1 MAQRMKIVE
10 LYARVRRAV
19 MVDGMSR
26 RQAARMFGL
35 HRGTVSKMLLYAL
48 PPGYRRKGKPVSP
61 KLGPFLGVID
71 QILETDKTVHAKQ
84 RHTGQRI
91 FERLAAEH
99 GYAGGYT
106 IVREYVRGHKLRN
119 REVFIPLSHSPGQ
132 AQVDFGE
139 ADGYI
144 GGHKLRF
151 HYFCLDLPHSDAIFV
166 KAYPAETAEALC
178 DGHNAAVAFVGG
190 VPAGILYDNTRLAV
204 AQILGDG
211 RRVRSQMFAELQS
224 HYLFE
229 DRFGRPGK
237 GNDKG
242 NVEALVKVARRRF
255 MVPMPVVGSF
265 DELNAKLL
273 DGCTQRQQARLRGQ
287 TETIAQRLVRDQAAF
302 LPLPA
307 VPYDACHKQATR
319 VSSLSLVRYKTNDY
333 SVPTAYGHHSVLIKG
348 YVERVD
354 ICCGTELIARHRRSY
369 ERADFIYDPL
379 HYLALLERKPGA
391 LDQAAPLEQW
401 SLPECFGH
409 LRRQLEAHIGKQ
421 GRREFIQVLRLLET
435 FELSRVV
442 QAIGSAIDLGAIGF
456 DAVKHLLLCQIE
468 HRPAKL
474 DLALYPYLPRA
485 EVGRTDPRAYLRLLS
500 APALAGS
507 PA

>member
-1 MAQRMKIVE
+1 
-10 LYARVRRAV
+10 
-19 MVDGMSR
+19 
-26 RQAARMFGL
+26 
-35 HRGTVSKMLLYAL
+35 
-48 PPGYRRKGKPVSP
+48 
-61 KLGPFLGVID
+61 
-71 QILETDKTVHAKQ
+71 
-84 RHTGQRI
+84 
-91 FERLAAEH
+91 
-99 GYAGGYT
+99 
-106 IVREYVRGHKLRN
+106 
-119 REVFIPLSHSPGQ
+119 
-132 AQVDFGE
+132 
-139 ADGYI
+139 
-144 GGHKLRF
+144 
-151 HYFCLDLPHSDAIFV
+151 
-166 KAYPAETAEALC
+166 
-178 DGHNAAVAFVGG
+178 
-190 VPAGILYDNTRLAV
+190 
-204 AQILGDG
+204 
-211 RRVRSQMFAELQS
+211 
-224 HYLFE
+224 
-229 DRFGRPGK
+229 
-237 GNDKG
+237 
-242 NVEALVKVARRRF
+242 
-255 MVPMPVVGSF
+255 MVPMPVAGSF
-265 DELNAKLL
+265 DELNARLL
-273 DGCTQRQQARLRGQ
+273 EACAKRQQARLRGQ